1 MSKSWL
7 RNYTTTGTSSNDYN
21 LSWYTMRAHYLR
33 DTKDKLN
40 RDIGYPLFSISGE
53 WRDDP
58 EHLVF
63 GEINCLQIA
72 DIPGY
77 VGIHQ

>member
-1 MSKSWL
+1 
-7 RNYTTTGTSSNDYN
+7 
-21 LSWYTMRAHYLR
+21 MRAHYLR

-40 RDIGYPLFSISGE
+40 RDIGYPLLVSQESGE
-53 WRDDP
+53 MTP